1 MTAYVLEWLSL
12 LGRWLHLVAGIAW
25 IGSSFYFIW
34 LDNHLLPPADP
45 ALARQG
51 VAGEL
56 WAVHGGG
63 FYRSQKYRLAP
74 ATLPGSLHWFYWE
87 AYTTLLSGLFLLGLL
102 YYGQAELYLIDPS
115 VAALSKAAAIAI
127 GIAFLAGGWFVYD
140 GLCRSPLGG
149 DSRALGA
156 VLAVLFGAAAWALC
170 HLFSGRGAYMEFGAM
185 LGTIMVANV
194 FFVIIP
200 AQRALVGAKQANREP
215 DPRAAIAAKLRS
227 THNTYFTLPVL
238 FVMISPHYPMTY
250 GAREN
255 WLALIAICAAGALLR
270 VYFVARHKAHER
282 NGRTS
287 PLPAALAILALA
299 GVAFALMPHPP
310 APLAMAGLDSNGYF
324 VRIEA
329 IVARRCAGCHSTQPT
344 LAGFSAAP
352 NGVLLDTPEHILA
365 RTEQM
370 RQQLATRAMPVGNVT
385 GITEEERAEMLA
397 WIERGAPH

>member
-1 MTAYVLEWLSL
+1 MTAYLLEWLSL

-34 LDNHLLPPADP
+34 LDNHLLPPSDP
-45 ALARQG
+45 ALAQRG

-63 FYRSQKYRLAP
+63 FYQSQKYRVAP
-74 ATLPGSLHWFYWE
+74 AVLPPSLHWFYWE
-87 AYTTLLSGLFLLGLL
+87 AYTTFLSGAFLLGLL

-115 VAALSKAAAIAI
+115 VAALSKPVAILS
-127 GIAFLAGGWFVYD
+127 GVAFIAGGWFLYD
-140 GLCRSPLGG
+140 GLCRSPLGR

-156 VLAVLFGAAAWALC
+156 VLAVLLGATAWLLC

-200 AQRALVGAKQANREP
+200 AQRALVRVKQENREP
-215 DPRAAIAAKLRS
+215 DPAGAVAAKLRS

-238 FVMISPHYPMTY
+238 FVMISHHYPMTF

-255 WLALIAICAAGALLR
+255 WLVLIVICAAGVLLR
-270 VYFVARHKAHER
+270 VWFVARHKAHER
-282 NGRTS
+282 HGHTS
-287 PLPAALAILALA
+287 PLPAALGVLALA
-299 GVAFALMPHPP
+299 GVAVALMP
-310 APLAMAGLDSNGYF
+310 APRGARTAAGSAATASF
-324 VRIEA
+324 ARIET
-329 IVARRCAGCHSTQPT
+329 IVALRCAGCHSAHPT
-344 LAGFSAAP
+344 LAGLTAPP
-352 NGVLLDTPEHILA
+352 NGVLLDTPERILA
-365 RTEQM
+365 RSEQIHL
-370 RQQLATRAMPVGNVT
+370 QLATGAMPVGNIT
-385 GITEEERAEMLA
+385 GITDEERAEVLA